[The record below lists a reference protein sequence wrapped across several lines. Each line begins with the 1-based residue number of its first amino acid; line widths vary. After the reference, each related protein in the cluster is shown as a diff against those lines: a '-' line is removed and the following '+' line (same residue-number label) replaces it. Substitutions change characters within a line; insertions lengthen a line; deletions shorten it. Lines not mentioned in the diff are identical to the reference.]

1 MDSPTRKR
9 SKEGAHRVPP
19 LPDGEARQEIALR
32 AYYRYCERG
41 RVDGF
46 DVEDWLAAEREVLR
60 ELTTTTRMLPTPRR
74 PAARRSSAGTR
85 AGPIADAPRSE

>member
-1 MDSPTRKR
+1 MDSPTRRR
-9 SKEGAHRVPP
+9 SKDGAHQMPP
-19 LPDGEARQEIALR
+19 PPDGEARQEIALR

-46 DVEDWLAAEREVLR
+46 DIEDWLAAEREVLR
-60 ELTTTTRMLPTPRR
+60 ELTTTPRTVSTPRR

-85 AGPIADAPRSE
+85 VGRVADARRSE